1 MATFLLNHG
10 QLVLTGFLFQSI
22 PEGNRW
28 FGFIA
33 GHISSLSPIQ
43 QSFAH
48 PGLENIA
55 IFSVENVG
63 YMSDIYI
70 YGYISLISCQPCI
83 HRQIL
88 VASVKNLVLDKKE

>member
-28 FGFIA
+28 IGFIA

-70 YGYISLISCQPCI
+70 WIYIADIMPTLYPTPDSCCFCQESG
-83 HRQIL
+83 
-88 VASVKNLVLDKKE
+88 AG